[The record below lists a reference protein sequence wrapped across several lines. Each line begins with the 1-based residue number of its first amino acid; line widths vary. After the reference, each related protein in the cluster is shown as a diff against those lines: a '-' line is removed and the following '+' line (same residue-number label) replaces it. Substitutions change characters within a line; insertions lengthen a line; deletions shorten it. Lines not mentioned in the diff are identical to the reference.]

1 MIFLNVSVI
10 AWYSDKRHPPCSK
23 CSVAVKFS
31 HHQLTYTIWDI
42 LPWKCENQISWPCYT
57 FLFRLYLKQRSYSDR
72 FNFRSISIFLLI
84 LSCLLWM
91 MLLGPPPTTFPAP
104 TGPMEHVSGMSMGTL
119 TLPPPMN
126 TEHDLLCFIKWEKWE
141 IAFLAGK
148 GLHST
153 NTAFLLFVLSRQFLT
168 CTWLLLIQM

>member
-119 TLPPPMN
+119 TLPPPWILSMTYSVSLN
-126 TEHDLLCFIKWEKWE
+126 EKSE
-141 IAFLAGK
+141 KLPFLQARVC
-148 GLHST
+148 
-153 NTAFLLFVLSRQFLT
+153 TAPTLLFFFLF
-168 CTWLLLIQM
+168 WAGNF